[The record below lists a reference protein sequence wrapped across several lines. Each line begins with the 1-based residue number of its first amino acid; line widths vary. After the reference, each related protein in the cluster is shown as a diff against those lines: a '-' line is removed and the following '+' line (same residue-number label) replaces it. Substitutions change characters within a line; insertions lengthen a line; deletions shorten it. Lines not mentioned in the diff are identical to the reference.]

1 MRYSVGWRPT
11 SYLPRGTAATR
22 RNFMDNFNTL
32 NNPVSLLNTN
42 SDGSKRNF
50 SDLMCNFAIA
60 ARNDYAGGFS
70 LTLERAGVY
79 YYFCT
84 VPPNFG
90 GSFAAEHMNSV
101 VRNAIGFDD
110 GVVEII
116 DVKEKGFLPHKFLLF
131 EDIPDEGDWD
141 RWSCLGSSLSNDDPL
156 SDAIIAVAPEQR
168 VRVTHAVEERTRRLV
183 GVNQREDYDFGC
195 NLARDMELVNS
206 MVCAI
211 MNRVRRVGDG
221 LPLLPHGRPGRGD
234 YYHRLSQIH
243 VQSGDRKY
251 ERAVRDQ
258 IQRDAAKAK
267 AKLDK
272 KSTPKQYRERE
283 IKKNRDK
290 RNGVELNGFKDVASG
305 ALCASSLLLLIKF
318 LRKANKLTT
327 SVNDFVVSFKR
338 YVTMFKRNLGWLWLV
353 PFVMVVKF
361 YFDNLQTGALKMALN
376 SILPALLGYKVWNH
390 ISEYFPAGD
399 TVLQNGFNGLPSL
412 MSVLFT
418 FSVFKG
424 KVTASKVTEFC
435 KRLSMFERM
444 TSGWDSFLSW
454 FMSSFEC
461 LINFVRGRFGKDRVK
476 LFNNAY
482 QPTLDW
488 ASKVDKVCELE
499 QTGASIDP
507 GRLDLMVALLQ
518 EGYGYKELYRG
529 MPIGRRVDEYV
540 AKVANLLQPYLGSLN
555 ARNNF
560 RFEPVSCVLYGAP
573 GVGKTLLAV
582 PFCSAILLKSGLMPR
597 GSKPEDIKK
606 NLWQK
611 GTSEYWNSYT
621 GQLCLIMDDAFQG
634 RANLSD
640 KENDYMTFIRMIGSW
655 SFPLNFADLAS
666 KGKVFFSSKFVY
678 GTTNLSSIHS
688 EASVVIQEPEA
699 VARRINYGYEL
710 KVYSE
715 YLVDGKLDYNKF
727 LHEVQA
733 CKIRYANA
741 PTGDPMDKFP
751 WHIWYAQR
759 HDFITGRTAGDTF
772 GAKQLVEIISNEISN
787 RLVAH
792 DNNEDMIDDFINGF
806 SSDVELQ
813 SGIFNRVRSRT
824 RYFKDELREFMVDF
838 KRDHGFVYSAL
849 RVGVFSLGGLFAIKL
864 VESLLVG
871 LWKFLSGFFKDS
883 RKISN
888 QSNAPT
894 VKRARITKL
903 TDPRLQSGG
912 EHVVADNVY
921 ANTYKLINNTY
932 GSVIGQVLFIEGE
945 LAVMPEHY
953 TDRMKKAV
961 ETGKYTL
968 QDELLLRNSVN
979 GEHNISLTIKKF
991 LSFDRISDRDNDVEF
1006 VKFSNVRAHRKITS
1020 AFMTEKDIQ
1029 YVGGKMGYVSMC
1041 EVDDASGFLKVPRRK
1056 CWVVNSIGFGRGLHF
1071 DDRRMLRYFHY
1082 KTLTEPGDCGAP
1094 FTIHDSKLF
1103 GGRCLMG
1110 LHCAGSTT
1118 QCKGYSNVI
1127 TREMVDSAI
1136 SRFGVIRDNFE
1147 EDIGTRGNIALQSG
1161 DVLPFDIKG
1170 SFLAIGTV
1178 NRPISLSPISKYYR
1192 TSLYGTLGP
1201 HLLKPAHLSPV
1212 WRDDQKVYPM
1222 LNAVKA
1228 YSTPLMLFELDN
1240 LRTIVHT
1247 AMRKLTF
1254 LTINNSRAIYTF
1266 DEAVLGIPA
1275 EKFRSIPRGT
1285 AAGFPYVLDVTGG
1298 KKEFFGEGEVYDL
1311 TTSRCIEL
1319 RKRVEHV
1326 ESNARA
1332 GKRLSH
1338 VFVDFLKDELRSE
1351 EKVNSVATRL
1361 ISSAPLDYTI
1371 LWRMYFGAFSSALM
1385 LNHINTGMAPGICT
1399 YTGWPAL
1406 AEFLQVKSHFVFD
1419 GDFKSFDASEQ
1430 PQVHDAILNYIND
1443 WYDDGADNRRVR
1455 SVLWLDLVHSRHIGG
1470 NGTDQSYIYQ
1480 WNHSLPSG
1488 HPFTTIVNSM
1498 YSLILL
1504 VACYGDLVG
1513 CVSNFWTNVH
1523 AVTYGDD
1530 NVVNVHESIKDKYNL
1545 HTLML
1550 AMLKYG
1556 VVYTSGA
1563 KQGGEGPYKL
1573 INEATFLKRG
1583 FVLRNDRWLCPLE
1596 LDSFLFTHY
1605 WCKNRK
1611 LEDKIMVDVLEVAL
1625 EELSMHTAELWDS
1638 YAPTIHRILLEKY
1651 QHVTN
1656 VPLDQDSYLELV
1668 CSRGDVWY

>member
-11 SYLPRGTAATR
+11 SYLPCGIAASKR
-22 RNFMDNFNTL
+22 VFMDNLQLL
-32 NNPVSLLNTN
+32 NNSVSQFRASEGL
-42 SDGSKRNF
+42 KRDF
-50 SDLMCNFAIA
+50 SSLMQRVAIA

-90 GSFAAEHMNSV
+90 GSFSAEHMVQV
-101 VRNAIGFDD
+101 VRNAVGFSDAFA
-110 GVVEII
+110 EII
-116 DVKEKGFLPHKFLLF
+116 DVKEKGVFPHKFLLF
-131 EDIPDEGDWD
+131 DDIPDEGDWD
-141 RWSCLGSSLSNDDPL
+141 RWSCLGSSMTNDDPI
-156 SDAIIAVAPEQR
+156 SDNIIAISSEQR
-168 VRVTHAVEERTRRLV
+168 LRVTHGVEERTRRLI
-183 GVNQREDYDFGC
+183 GVNQREDYDLGC
-195 NLARDMELVNS
+195 NLVRDLELVNS
-206 MVCAI
+206 MVSAI

-234 YYHRLSQIH
+234 YYHRLSQIEI
-243 VQSGDRKY
+243 QSGDKKMSRS
-251 ERAVRDQ
+251 VRDQ

-267 AKLDK
+267 AKADK
-272 KSTPKQYRERE
+272 KATPKQFRERE
-283 IKKNRDK
+283 IKRLRDK
-290 RNGVELNGFKDVASG
+290 RNGVELNGFKDIAKG
-305 ALCASSLLLLIKF
+305 ALCASSMFMFVRF
-318 LRKANKLTT
+318 LRGANKLTN

-338 YVTMFKRNLGWLWLV
+338 YASMFKRNLGWLWLV
-353 PFVMVVKF
+353 PFIMVVKF
-361 YFDNLQTGALKMALN
+361 FFDNLSTNGFKLALN

-399 TVLQNGFNGLPSL
+399 TVLQAGFNGLPSL

-424 KVTASKVTEFC
+424 KVNASKVTEFC

-444 TSGWDSFLSW
+444 TSGWDAFLSW
-454 FMSSFEC
+454 FMSSFET
-461 LINFVRGRFGKDRVK
+461 LVNFVRARFGKDRVK

-482 QPTLDW
+482 QPTLNW
-488 ASKVDKVCELE
+488 ASKVDKLCELE
-499 QTGASIDP
+499 QTGSSIDP
-507 GRLDLMVALLQ
+507 GRLDQMVALLQ

-582 PFCSAILLKSGLMPR
+582 PFCSAILLKSGLVAR

-688 EASVVIQEPEA
+688 EASIVIQEPEA
-699 VARRINYGYEL
+699 VARRINFGYEL

-715 YLVDGKLDYNKF
+715 YLTDNKLDYNKF
-727 LHEVQA
+727 LAEVQA

-741 PTGDPMDKFP
+741 PTGDPLDKFP
-751 WHIWYAQR
+751 WYIWYAQQ
-759 HDFITGRTAGDTF
+759 HDYITGQTSGSVF
-772 GAKQLVEIISNEISN
+772 GAKDLVEMISNEISN

-806 SSDVELQ
+806 SDDIELQ
-813 SGIFNRVRSRT
+813 SGLFNRVKTRA
-824 RYFKDELREFMVDF
+824 RYFKDELYEFMADF
-838 KRDHGFVYSAL
+838 KRDHFLVTKAMK
-849 RVGVFSLGGLFAIKL
+849 VGVFALGGLFAIKL
-864 VESLLVG
+864 VESLLIG
-871 LWKFLSGFFKDS
+871 LWRFLSGFFKRDDK
-883 RKISN
+883 RLHSN
-888 QSNAPT
+888 VPV

-912 EHVVADNVY
+912 EHVVSDNVY

-932 GSVIGQVLFIEGE
+932 GSIIGQVLFVEGD

-953 TDRMKKAV
+953 SDRMRKAV
-961 ETGKYTL
+961 QSGKYSEN
-968 QDELLLRNSVN
+968 DELILRNSVN
-979 GEHNISLTIKKF
+979 GEHNISLTVKRF
-991 LSFDRISDRDNDVEF
+991 LSFKRLTDSDNDVEF
-1006 VKFSNVRAHRKITS
+1006 VKFTNVRAHRKITS

-1029 YVGGKMGYVSMC
+1029 YVGGKMGFVSMC
-1041 EVDDASGFLKVPRRK
+1041 EVDDASGFLKTPRRK

-1110 LHCAGSTT
+1110 LHCAGSTV
-1118 QCKGYSNVI
+1118 QCKGYANVI
-1127 TREMVDSAI
+1127 TREMVDVAI
-1136 SRFGVIRDNFE
+1136 SKLNVLRDDFID
-1147 EDIGTRGNIALQSG
+1147 DISGRAGIELQCG
-1161 DVLPFDIKG
+1161 DMLPFDIKG

-1178 NRPISLSPISKYYR
+1178 NKSTSISPVTKYYR
-1192 TSLYGTLGP
+1192 TRLYGSLGP

-1212 WRDDQKVYPM
+1212 WRDDDKVYPM
-1222 LNAVKA
+1222 LNAVKP
-1228 YSTPLMLFELDN
+1228 YSLPLMLFDFDN
-1240 LRTIVHT
+1240 LRTVVHT

-1254 LTINNSRAIYTF
+1254 LTLHNSRSIYTF
-1266 DEAVLGIPA
+1266 DEAILGIPS
-1275 EKFRSIPRGT
+1275 EKFRSIPRST
-1285 AAGFPYVLDVTGG
+1285 AAGFPYVFEVAGG
-1298 KKEFFGEGEVYDL
+1298 KKEFFGEGDEYDL
-1311 TTSRCIEL
+1311 NTPKCKEL
-1319 RKRVEHV
+1319 RSRVLFV
-1326 ESNARA
+1326 EEKARC
-1332 GKRLSH
+1332 GIRLSH
-1338 VFVDFLKDELRSE
+1338 VFNDFLKDELRSE
-1351 EKVNSVATRL
+1351 QKVHDVATRL
-1361 ISSAPLDYTI
+1361 ISSAPLDYTV
-1371 LWRMYFGAFSSALM
+1371 LWRQYFGAFSSACHA
-1385 LNHINTGMAPGICT
+1385 NFVNCGMAPGICA
-1399 YTGWPAL
+1399 YTDWPL
-1406 AEFLQVKSHFVFD
+1406 LCEFLRVKGDSVFD
-1419 GDFKSFDASEQ
+1419 GDFKGFDASEQ
-1430 PQVHDAILNYIND
+1430 PQIHDAILDYINS
-1443 WYDDGADNRRVR
+1443 WYDDGADNARIR

-1470 NGTDQSYIYQ
+1470 DGTSQKYIYQ

-1504 VACYGDLVG
+1504 VACYGDLIG
-1513 CVSNFWTNVH
+1513 NVSSFWNNVH

-1530 NVVNVHESIKDKYNL
+1530 NVVNVHESIRDKYNL
-1545 HTLML
+1545 HTVMM
-1550 AMLKYG
+1550 AMMRYG

-1563 KQGGEGPYKL
+1563 KQGVEGPYKVL
-1573 INEATFLKRG
+1573 TEATFLKRG
-1583 FVLRNDRWLCPLE
+1583 FKLRSDRWVCPLE
-1596 LDSFLFTHY
+1596 LESFLFTHY
-1605 WCKNRK
+1605 WCKNKK

-1625 EELSMHTAELWDS
+1625 EELSMHESELWDF
-1638 YAPTIHRILLEKY
+1638 YAPAIQRILLEEY

-1656 VPLDQDSYLELV
+1656 VPLDQGSYMDLV
-1668 CSRGDVWY
+1668 CTRGDAWY